1 MRHALRIL
9 AVAAALLLPACA
21 AGGAGTTGAA
31 AGTPEALRTFWPEG
45 VPTPPPPR
53 TAPEIGESEKG
64 ATALQITYEPP
75 HLRFRCLQTPDG
87 TYSVIYLVASKRH
100 KLDRLQID
108 SVDPLSDFSGMLEYD
123 RLVPGVYTVSAF
135 LKGVA
140 EPVDTRTVTVP
151 D

>member
-1 MRHALRIL
+1 MRHDLRIL
-9 AVAAALLLPACA
+9 AVAAAMLLAGCMASGA
-21 AGGAGTTGAA
+21 AGTA
-31 AGTPEALRTFWPEG
+31 AGTPDAQRTFWPEG

-64 ATALQITYEPP
+64 NGALQITYEPP
-75 HLRFRCLQTPDG
+75 HLRFRCMQTPGG

-108 SVDPLSDFSGMLEYD
+108 SVDPRSDFSGMLEYD
-123 RLVPGVYTVSAF
+123 RLLPGVYTVSAF

-140 EPVDTRTVTVP
+140 DPVDVRTITVP